1 MFMKSEPVVSDLLLI
16 GARIERTSNV
26 ISVLIRILEFV
37 IVFLV

>member
-1 MFMKSEPVVSDLLLI
+1 MFMKSEPVVSDLLFI
-16 GARIERTSNV
+16 GVRRERTSNV